1 MHNFWMLGRHSKWE
15 SKNHSMIF
23 RRLLMPKVAHTQ
35 KRCLSKSLD
44 MFAAP
49 WDAIDRQRSRLLM
62 YPNQ

>member
-1 MHNFWMLGRHSKWE
+1 
-15 SKNHSMIF
+15 
-23 RRLLMPKVAHTQ
+23 MPKVAHTQ